1 MRLLLLLPLMF
12 SQQQVTDANFY
23 GTIFSGMHLVRVTA
37 EWSQDNKEKFY
48 QGKFIVEGDS
58 AYHGTTITIL
68 PSKNIPDTI
77 RKLRIRNFPSVI
89 LFKNGKKV
97 KMWKADFDGKLDLT
111 TEDVKKA
118 IDWHIR

>member
-1 MRLLLLLPLMF
+1 MRLLLLLSLMF
-12 SQQQVTDANFY
+12 SQQQVTDQNFY

-37 EWSQDNKEKFY
+37 DWSQDNKQEFF
-48 QGKFIVEGDS
+48 QGKFIVEGDT

-68 PSKNIPDTI
+68 PSKNIPNTI

-89 LFKNGKKV
+89 LFKDGKKV

-111 TEDVKKA
+111 TGDVKKA